1 MGYVRLLRRRRV
13 LALWGAQA
21 LSVFGDR
28 LYAMAIMWI
37 AWEQSGA
44 AAMGL
49 VAVAES
55 VPYIVM
61 GTVGRR
67 VMDRFASLRALAGVD
82 AARVLLVAALPFAWE
97 AFGTPGMLAL
107 AAALGL
113 AGAVFDP
120 NLGALVPD
128 LVRPGEVQ
136 AVNGL
141 MDLTGR
147 IARVAG
153 PGAAGALLVVI
164 PQAALFLLDA
174 ATFAVSAVVLAALGR
189 RTARASTA
197 GAQPVQDAVR
207 LRARSLLRTHPA
219 TAAAIAVHGAGI
231 FAQAVAL
238 ALPALLTHRL
248 GAGAGAY
255 GLVLATTGAGALA
268 GNLVAGN
275 VRLPNRLPVAYCA
288 LWAVSGLFLAVTGS
302 AGNLLVLLA
311 ISGASGAVAPFL
323 GVTLQ
328 THLAAF
334 PPAARRRLMSVDV
347 TVIRAAG
354 TASMLVVPAVAAA
367 SPAVGFWAGGLATV
381 AVSVV
386 GAVTAWWWTRDRASV
401 VPGTDMAPQLSRD

>member
-28 LYAMAIMWI
+28 LYAMAIMWL
-37 AWEQSGA
+37 AWEKSGA

-67 VMDRFASLRALAGVD
+67 LMDRFASLRALAAVD
-82 AARVLLVAALPFAWE
+82 AARIGLVALLPVAW
-97 AFGTPGMLAL
+97 AVFGLPGMLVL
-107 AAALGL
+107 AAAVGV

-136 AVNGL
+136 AVYGL

-147 IARVAG
+147 FARIAG
-153 PGAAGALLVVI
+153 PGAAGVLLTVM
-164 PQAALFLLDA
+164 PQGALFWLDA
-174 ATFAVSAVVLAALGR
+174 ATFAVSAAVLARLGR
-189 RTARASTA
+189 GAHKTGPLGKRPAAPASLGARA
-197 GAQPVQDAVR
+197 
-207 LRARSLLRTHPA
+207 LLRSHPA
-219 TAAAIAVHGAGI
+219 TGAAIGVHGVGI
-231 FAQAVAL
+231 FAQAVNL
-238 ALPALLTHRL
+238 ALPALLAARL

-255 GLVLATTGAGALA
+255 GLILATTGAGALA
-268 GNLVAGN
+268 GNLVVGHIKLPARLPLAYCGVWAAAGLVLALNGLAGN
-275 VRLPNRLPVAYCA
+275 LPLLLAVA
-288 LWAVSGLFLAVTGS
+288 AVSGFVM
-302 AGNLLVLLA
+302 
-311 ISGASGAVAPFL
+311 PFC

-328 THLAAF
+328 THLATF
-334 PPAARRRLMSVDV
+334 PPAPRRRLLSLDL
-347 TVIRAAG
+347 TVVRAAG

-367 SPAVGFWAGGLATV
+367 SPTAGFLAGGLGTV
-381 AVSVV
+381 AVAGV
-386 GAVTAWWWTRDRASV
+386 GAAAAWWWTRDLGPRVSE
-401 VPGTDMAPQLSRD
+401 PERELSHG

>member
-13 LALWGAQA
+13 LTLWGAQT

-44 AAMGL
+44 GAMGL
-49 VAVAES
+49 VAIAES

-61 GTVGRR
+61 GTFGRR
-67 VMDRFASLRALAGVD
+67 IMDRFASLRALAGVD
-82 AARVLLVAALPFAWE
+82 VVRVVLVAALPWAWD

-120 NLGALVPD
+120 NLGSLVPD
-128 LVRPGEVQ
+128 LVRPDEVQ

-153 PGAAGALLVVI
+153 PGAAGALLAFI
-164 PQAALFLLDA
+164 PQAALFWLDA
-174 ATFAVSAVVLAALGR
+174 ATFAASALALAVLGR
-189 RTARASTA
+189 SVRTAAA
-197 GAQPVQDAVR
+197 EPVPPAEALR

-219 TAAAIAVHGAGI
+219 TGAAIAVHGAGI
-231 FAQAVAL
+231 FAQAVAM
-238 ALPALLTHRL
+238 AMPALLATRMD
-248 GAGAGAY
+248 AGAGAY
-255 GLVLATTGAGALA
+255 GLVLAATGAGALA

-275 VRLPNRLPVAYCA
+275 MRLPKRLPAVYCL
-288 LWAVSGLFLAVTGS
+288 LWAVSGLLLAVTGS
-302 AGNLLVLLA
+302 AGSIPVLLG
-311 ISGASGAVAPFL
+311 ISAASGAVAPFL

-328 THLAAF
+328 THLSAF
-334 PPAARRRLMSVDV
+334 PPAARRRLMAVDL

-354 TASMLVVPAVAAA
+354 TTSMLVIPVVAASNPVTGFWVGGMATVVVAAA
-367 SPAVGFWAGGLATV
+367 GAGAAWA
-381 AVSVV
+381 
-386 GAVTAWWWTRDRASV
+386 WTRDRGALPV
-401 VPGTDMAPQLSRD
+401 TEAAPQLSRD

>member
-44 AAMGL
+44 AAMGW

-61 GTVGRR
+61 GTLGRR
-67 VMDRFASLRALAGVD
+67 IMDRFASLRALAVVD
-82 AARVLLVAALPFAWE
+82 AVRVVLVALLPWAWG

-128 LVRPGEVQ
+128 LVRSEEVQ

-153 PGAAGALLVVI
+153 PGAAGALLAFL
-164 PQAALFLLDA
+164 PQAALFWLDA
-174 ATFAVSAVVLAALGR
+174 ATFAVSAVVLAVLGR
-189 RTARASTA
+189 RVLPVAAEALASAEA
-197 GAQPVQDAVR
+197 GR
-207 LRARSLLRTHPA
+207 LRALALVRAHPA
-219 TAAAIAVHGAGI
+219 TGAAIAVHGAGI
-231 FAQAVAL
+231 FAQAVAM
-238 ALPALLTHRL
+238 AMPALLASRL
-248 GAGAGAY
+248 DAGAGAY
-255 GLVLATTGAGALA
+255 GLVLAATGAGALA
-268 GNLVAGN
+268 GNVVAGN
-275 VRLPNRLPVAYCA
+275 VRLLSRPPVTYCL
-288 LWAVSGLFLAVTGS
+288 LWALSGLLLAVTGS
-302 AGNLLVLLA
+302 AGNMPMLLA
-311 ISGASGAVAPFL
+311 ISAASGALAPFL
-323 GVTLQ
+323 GITLQ
-328 THLAAF
+328 THLSAF
-334 PPAARRRLMSVDV
+334 PSAARRRLMSVDL

-354 TASMLVVPAVAAA
+354 TASMLIVPVVAAS
-367 SPAVGFWAGGLATV
+367 SPTAGFWVGGMATV
-381 AVSVV
+381 AVATA
-386 GAVTAWWWTRDRASV
+386 GAGAAWWWTRERRALPV
-401 VPGTDMAPQLSRD
+401 TEAVPVLSRD